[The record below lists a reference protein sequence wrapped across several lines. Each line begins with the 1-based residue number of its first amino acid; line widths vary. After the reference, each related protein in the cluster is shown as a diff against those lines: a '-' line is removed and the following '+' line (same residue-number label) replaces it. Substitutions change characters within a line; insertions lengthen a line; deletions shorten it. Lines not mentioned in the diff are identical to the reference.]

1 MFDFGFWEILM
12 IVLVAL
18 IVVGPER
25 LPGLARTVGFW
36 VGKAKRMVADVKTE
50 IHEQVAAEELKKAL
64 DEQDLMEDVY
74 EMIEETKK
82 TGQEIRQ
89 EVQQTSQEIKQ
100 EVQDQALP
108 PTDKVEE
115 PAQASIEKS

>member
-1 MFDFGFWEILM
+1 MFDFGFWEIIM
-12 IVLVAL
+12 VMLVAL

-50 IHEQVAAEELKKAL
+50 IHEQMAAEELKKAL

-74 EMIEETKK
+74 EVIEETRK
-82 TGQEIRQ
+82 TGE
-89 EVQQTSQEIKQ
+89 ELKQ
-100 EVQDQALP
+100 EVQHTSQEVRQGLEQQQESVPEQP
-108 PTDKVEE
+108 P
-115 PAQASIEKS
+115 AASGNTEKS